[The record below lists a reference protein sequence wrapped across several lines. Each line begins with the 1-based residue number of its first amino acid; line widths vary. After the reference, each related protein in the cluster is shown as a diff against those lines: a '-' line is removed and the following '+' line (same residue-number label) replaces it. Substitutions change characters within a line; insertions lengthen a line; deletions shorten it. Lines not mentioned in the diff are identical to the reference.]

1 MFTNRIIKSNLAIDS
16 IRLKIESLD
25 LPYKDIGYEN
35 WDYEFNKPTPM
46 PACYTF
52 RFNNCYYVHIDLM
65 KEKYG
70 YEDPDNFGT
79 DEYLTWTDDIGEIKF
94 KIDTVAKE
102 YYGYTESDEN

>member
-1 MFTNRIIKSNLAIDS
+1 MFTDRIIKSNLAINS

-35 WDYEFNKPTPM
+35 WDYETNKPTLM
-46 PACYTF
+46 PSCYTF
-52 RFNNCYYVHIDLM
+52 RFLSCYYVHIDLM

-70 YEDPDNFGT
+70 YEDADNFGT
-79 DEYLTWTDDIGEIKF
+79 EDYLTWTDDIGEIKF

-102 YYGYTESDEN
+102 YYEYTESDKE

>member
-1 MFTNRIIKSNLAIDS
+1 MFPDRIIKTSLALGT

-35 WDYEFNKPTPM
+35 YDYDTDKPTPM
-46 PACYTF
+46 PSCYTF
-52 RFNNCYYVHIDLM
+52 RFLGCYYVHIDLM

-70 YEDPDNFGT
+70 FENPDNFGT

-94 KIDTVAKE
+94 KIDEAAKE
-102 YYGYTESDEN
+102 YYGYTEPDEI

>member
-1 MFTNRIIKSNLAIDS
+1 MFTNRIIKLKLAIDS

-25 LPYKDIGYEN
+25 LPYKEIGYEN
-35 WDYEFNKPTPM
+35 WDYETDKPTPM
-46 PACYTF
+46 PKCFTF
-52 RFNNCYYVHIDLM
+52 RFILGYYVHIDIEQ
-65 KEKYG
+65 EKYG
-70 YEDPDNFGT
+70 YENPDNFGT

>member
-1 MFTNRIIKSNLAIDS
+1 MFTDRIIKSNLAINS

-35 WDYEFNKPTPM
+35 WDYETNKPTLM
-46 PACYTF
+46 PKCYTF
-52 RFNNCYYVHIDLM
+52 RFNNCYYIHIDLM

-70 YEDPDNFGT
+70 YEDADNFGT
-79 DEYLTWTDDIGEIKF
+79 EDYLTWTDDIGEIKF

-102 YYGYTESDEN
+102 YYGYTESDEE